1 MTEKEKKKNNKKQ
14 FCLVRMN
21 KEKAMFLKTAADM
34 FLKTAADMK
43 DIGQWLGYTRN

>member
-1 MTEKEKKKNNKKQ
+1 MTEKEKEKNNKKQ

-34 FLKTAADMK
+34 K